1 MSEHVLPPP
10 RHETQDISPRL
21 LLPLAGCMIGMVLFA
36 WAATWWEYPGAL
48 STENVKD
55 PASSF
60 PEPRLQARPSADMA
74 AFKARETAELN
85 SYGWVDR
92 QHGVVHVPIEQAM
105 RNLAEHGIPGWPAER
120 GK

>member
-1 MSEHVLPPP
+1 MSEQALPPP
-10 RHETQDISPRL
+10 RHEAQDISPRL

-36 WAATWWEYPGAL
+36 WAATWWGYPSAL
-48 STENVKD
+48 RTQDVTD
-55 PASSF
+55 PAASY

-92 QHGVVHVPIEQAM
+92 AHGIVHVPIEQAM
-105 RNLAEHGIPGWPAER
+105 SRLAQDGVPGWPAEG